1 MNLRSKEG
9 ETGEDRVPLNQIITK
24 QAEIIESLTWFD
36 KKLIDLLSQYTEVEE
51 YERKLNSVLS
61 GNDEII

>member
-24 QAEIIESLTWFD
+24 QAEIIESLTWLD